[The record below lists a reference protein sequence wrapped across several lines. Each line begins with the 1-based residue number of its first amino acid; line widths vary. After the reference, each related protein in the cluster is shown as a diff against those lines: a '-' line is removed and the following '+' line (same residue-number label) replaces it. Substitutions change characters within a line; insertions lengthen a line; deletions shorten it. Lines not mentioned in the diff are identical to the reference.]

1 MTELK
6 LTIRIPELETL
17 AKAIGTLAGAPA
29 KETTTAPGVPTE
41 VPISAPAM
49 PPITAPAAVPV
60 SAPVTPPAAPVA
72 PTAPVAPVS
81 APSYTIDQIAKAGAE
96 FIGQNPEKRLQLTGL
111 LAQYGV
117 QSIQMLR
124 PEQLGPFA
132 TALRGLGAEI

>member
-6 LTIRIPELETL
+6 LTIHIPELEAL
-17 AKAIGTLAGAPA
+17 AKAIYALAGAPA
-29 KETTTAPGVPTE
+29 KETLPTPGVPTE
-41 VPISAPAM
+41 VPISTPAM
-49 PPITAPAAVPV
+49 PPATAPAAVPV
-60 SAPVTPPAAPVA
+60 SAPVTPPVAPIA
-72 PTAPVAPVS
+72 PTAPVAPVA
-81 APSYTIDQIAKAGAE
+81 APSYTVDQIARAGAE

-132 TALRGLGAEI
+132 TALRGLGAAI